1 MKLEIEFENLMTKE
15 KVDHSLEAKEK
26 KRLEREA
33 KKKNKTKTPKGKGRR
48 STRKSTKRK
57 VEIHYA

>member
-1 MKLEIEFENLMTKE
+1 MTKE

-26 KRLEREA
+26 KRQERET